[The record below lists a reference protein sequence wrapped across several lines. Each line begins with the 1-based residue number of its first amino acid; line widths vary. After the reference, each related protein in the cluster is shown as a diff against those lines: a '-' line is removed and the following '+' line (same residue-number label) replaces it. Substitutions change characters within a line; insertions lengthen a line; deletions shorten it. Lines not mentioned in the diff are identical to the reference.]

1 MSSLIAIFIGGGC
14 GAVSRFVLTRAI
26 SQQAFTTIPLGTL
39 VVNVAG
45 AMLIGFCF
53 ELLGG
58 AVVPVALRSFIVI
71 GENDRYKGK
80 PLHEAIVLKA
90 RELDLAG
97 ATVLRG
103 IMGFG
108 ADSRI
113 KSARVLGVSTDL
125 PIVIEIVDRP
135 ENVERLMPFLDE
147 AIVEGLVTS
156 ETVSVVKYRHDVADA
171 KR

>member
-45 AMLIGFCF
+45 ATLIGFCF

-71 GENDRYKGK
+71 GFIGGFTTFSTYALETALLLQR
-80 PLHEAIVLKA
+80 HEYLAAGLNFLLQNAIGFGAVALGIFA
-90 RELDLAG
+90 
-97 ATVLRG
+97 ATVLRSAVQG
-103 IMGFG
+103 GFH
-108 ADSRI
+108 A
-113 KSARVLGVSTDL
+113 
-125 PIVIEIVDRP
+125 
-135 ENVERLMPFLDE
+135 
-147 AIVEGLVTS
+147 
-156 ETVSVVKYRHDVADA
+156 
-171 KR
+171 